1 MWSVVY
7 LESASSVRSPFR
19 LIRMGGLR
27 GGSEMGDDG
36 GMMEEMRLRDSISGM
51 FVGVSV
57 GYFGGEECPLARTR

>member
-1 MWSVVY
+1 
-7 LESASSVRSPFR
+7 
-19 LIRMGGLR
+19 
-27 GGSEMGDDG
+27 MGDDG